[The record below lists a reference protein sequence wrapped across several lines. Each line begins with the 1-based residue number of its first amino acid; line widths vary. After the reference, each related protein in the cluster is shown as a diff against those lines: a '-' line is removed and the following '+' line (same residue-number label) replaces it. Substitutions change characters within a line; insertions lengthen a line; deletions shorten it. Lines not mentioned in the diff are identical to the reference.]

1 MKSQSQILRDMSAIP
16 RLARGRIG
24 VMRQKPKGGGAFHNL
39 QYTRGG
45 RHHAKYVPEAQLA
58 AYEEATAN
66 YRRFMSLVDEYV
78 ELMSAKAA
86 REIEREVRDAGKRD
100 ARRKV

>member
-1 MKSQSQILRDMSAIP
+1 MKSQAQILKGMSAIP

-24 VMRQKPKGGGAFHNL
+24 VMRQKSKGGGAFHNL
-39 QYTRGG
+39 QYTKGG
-45 RHHAKYVPEAQLA
+45 RHHVKYVPEAQLA
-58 AYEEATAN
+58 AYEEATEN

-100 ARRKV
+100 TRRKV

>member
-1 MKSQSQILRDMSAIP
+1 MSAIP

-24 VMRQKPKGGGAFHNL
+24 VMRQKSKDGGAFYNL
-39 QYTRGG
+39 QYTKGG
-45 RHHAKYVPEAQLA
+45 RHHVKYVPEAQLA
-58 AYEEATAN
+58 AYEEATEN
-66 YRRFMSLVDEYV
+66 YGRFMSLVDEYV